1 MAKDPFSEL
10 HSGDA
15 DIPQIRTHSPIAIFY
30 KQKIGEKILYTK
42 VQDGK
47 IIAFENEE
55 YQALHKNQ
63 NFELMYVLK
72 GELTN
77 YIEEK
82 EYTFQAGEGCLL
94 NTQILH
100 REILSDGC
108 NVVFLNL
115 SPALLQEL
123 LSIDSGEGPIFQ
135 FLQQNLQSDA
145 QWKRSY
151 IEFTPCLP
159 YQSEGF
165 HVIIDS
171 LQLEVATSKIGRAYF
186 PRGLILRLLDALEN
200 TNQFSLQRIDLDLS
214 KEDYL
219 VNRVI
224 HLIESRFGNI
234 SRKEIEAT
242 LHYNPEYLNRLL
254 KRQTKMTL
262 ANYAQMIRTQKAQ
275 QLLNTTDLTIQLI
288 AERLGFSSEAYFYH
302 FFKKQTGCSPNQ
314 YRQKFKL

>member
-1 MAKDPFSEL
+1 M
-10 HSGDA
+10 
-15 DIPQIRTHSPIAIFY
+15 
-30 KQKIGEKILYTK
+30 
-42 VQDGK
+42 
-47 IIAFENEE
+47 
-55 YQALHKNQ
+55 
-63 NFELMYVLK
+63 
-72 GELTN
+72 
-77 YIEEK
+77 
-82 EYTFQAGEGCLL
+82 

-171 LQLEVATSKIGRAYF
+171 LQLEVATSKIGRTYF
-186 PRGLILRLLDALEN
+186 QRGLILRLLDALEN

-262 ANYAQMIRTQKAQ
+262 ANYAQMVRTQKAQ
-275 QLLNTTDLTIQLI
+275 QLLNTTNLTVQLI
-288 AERLGFSSEAYFYH
+288 SEQLGFSSEAYFYH
-302 FFKKQTGCSPNQ
+302 FFKKQTGLSPNQ

>member
-1 MAKDPFSEL
+1 MTNDPFSEL
-10 HSGDA
+10 HSA
-15 DIPQIRTHSPIAIFY
+15 NAEIPQIRTHSPIAIFY
-30 KQKIGEKILYTK
+30 KQKIGEKVLYTK
-42 VQDGK
+42 VQDGA
-47 IIAFENEE
+47 IEAFEDEE

-63 NFELMYVLK
+63 NFELMYVLR

-77 YIEEK
+77 FIEDK
-82 EYTFQAGEGCLL
+82 EYIFRAGEGCLL

-100 REILSDGC
+100 REILSDEC

-115 SPALLQEL
+115 SPTLLNEL
-123 LSIDSGEGPIFQ
+123 LSNESGDGPIFQ
-135 FLQQNLQSDA
+135 FLQQNLQSDS

-159 YQSEGF
+159 YQSAGF

-171 LQLEVATSKIGRAYF
+171 LQLEVATPKIGRSYF
-186 PRGLILRLLDALEN
+186 QRGLILRLLDALEN
-200 TNQFSLQRIDLDLS
+200 SNLFSLQQIDLDLS

-224 HLIESRFGNI
+224 HLIESCFGDI
-234 SRKEIEAT
+234 SRKEIEAS
-242 LHYNPEYLNRLL
+242 LHYNAEYLNRLL
-254 KRQTKMTL
+254 KRQTKMTI

-302 FFKKQTGCSPNQ
+302 YFKKRTGFSPNQ
-314 YRQKFKL
+314 YRQKFRL

>member
-1 MAKDPFSEL
+1 MKKDPFSEL
-10 HSGDA
+10 HFGDA
-15 DIPQIRTHSPIAIFY
+15 EIPQISIHSPIAIFY
-30 KQKIGEKILYTK
+30 KQKIRDKILYTK
-42 VQDGK
+42 VQDGD
-47 IIAFENEE
+47 ITAFENKE

-63 NFELMYVLK
+63 NFELMYVLQ

-77 YIEEK
+77 YIEDK
-82 EYTFQAGEGCLL
+82 EYVLRAGEGCLL

-100 REILSDGC
+100 REILSEGC

-115 SPALLQEL
+115 SPTLLQEL
-123 LSIDSGEGPIFQ
+123 LANDSSNGPIFT
-135 FLQQNLQSDA
+135 FLEQNLQTDS

-186 PRGLILRLLDALEN
+186 QRGLILRLLDALEN
-200 TNQFSLQRIDLDLS
+200 VNQFSLQQIDLDLS
-214 KEDYL
+214 KEEYL

-234 SRKEIEAT
+234 SRKEIEAA

-254 KRQTKMTL
+254 KRQTKMTI
-262 ANYAQMIRTQKAQ
+262 AHYAQMIRTQKAQ

-288 AERLGFSSEAYFYH
+288 AERLGFSTEAYFYH
-302 FFKKQTGCSPNQ
+302 FFKKQTGLSPNQ
-314 YRQKFKL
+314 YRKKFKL

>member
-1 MAKDPFSEL
+1 MTKDHFSEL
-10 HSGDA
+10 HAGNGE
-15 DIPQIRTHSPIAIFY
+15 IPQIMTHSPIAIFY
-30 KQKIGEKILYTK
+30 KQKIGEKVLYTK
-42 VQDGK
+42 VQDGA
-47 IIAFENEE
+47 ITAFEAEE
-55 YQALHKNQ
+55 YHALHKNQ
-63 NFELMYVLK
+63 NFELMYVLS

-77 YIEEK
+77 FIEDK
-82 EYTFQAGEGCLL
+82 EYSFQAGGGCLL

-100 REILSDGC
+100 REVLSDGC

-115 SPALLQEL
+115 SPALLAEL
-123 LSIDSGEGPIFQ
+123 LTNDCGDGPIFQ
-135 FLQQNLQSDA
+135 FLQQNIQSDA

-171 LQLEVATSKIGRAYF
+171 LQLEVATSKIGRGYF
-186 PRGLILRLLDALEN
+186 QRGLILRLLDALEN
-200 TNQFSLQRIDLDLS
+200 TNLFSLQQIDLDLS

-224 HLIESRFGNI
+224 HQIESHFGNI
-234 SRKEIEAT
+234 SRKEIEAA
-242 LHYNPEYLNRLL
+242 LHYNAEYLNRLL
-254 KRQTKMTL
+254 KRQTKLTI
-262 ANYAQMIRTQKAQ
+262 ATYAQKIRTQKAQ

-302 FFKKQTGCSPNQ
+302 YFKKQTGLSPNQ

>member
-1 MAKDPFSEL
+1 MTNDPFSEL
-10 HSGDA
+10 HSTNSEL
-15 DIPQIRTHSPIAIFY
+15 PQISTRSPIAIFY
-30 KQKIGEKILYTK
+30 KQKIGETILYTK
-42 VQDGK
+42 VQDGD
-47 IIAFENEE
+47 ITAFEDEE

-63 NFELMYVLK
+63 NFELMYVLQ

-77 YIEEK
+77 FIEDK
-82 EYTFQAGEGCLL
+82 EYQFHAGEGCLL

-100 REILSDGC
+100 REILSEGC

-115 SPALLQEL
+115 SPALLREL
-123 LSIDSGEGPIFQ
+123 LAIDSGEGPIFQ
-135 FLQQNLQSDA
+135 FLQQNLQSDS

-151 IEFTPCLP
+151 IEFSPCLP

-186 PRGLILRLLDALEN
+186 QRGLILRLLDALEN
-200 TNQFSLQRIDLDLS
+200 ANQFSLQQVELDLS

-234 SRKEIEAT
+234 SRKELETA
-242 LHYNPEYLNRLL
+242 LHYNAEYLNRLL
-254 KRQTKMTL
+254 KRQTKMTIVG
-262 ANYAQMIRTQKAQ
+262 YAQKIRTQKAQ
-275 QLLNTTDLTIQLI
+275 QLLQTTDLTIQLI

-302 FFKKQTGCSPNQ
+302 YFKKQTGLSPNQ
-314 YRQKFKL
+314 YRQKFTL

>member
-1 MAKDPFSEL
+1 M
-10 HSGDA
+10 
-15 DIPQIRTHSPIAIFY
+15 
-30 KQKIGEKILYTK
+30 
-42 VQDGK
+42 
-47 IIAFENEE
+47 
-55 YQALHKNQ
+55 
-63 NFELMYVLK
+63 
-72 GELTN
+72 
-77 YIEEK
+77 
-82 EYTFQAGEGCLL
+82 

-115 SPALLQEL
+115 PPALLQEL

-151 IEFTPCLP
+151 IEFTPYLP

-186 PRGLILRLLDALEN
+186 QRGLILRLLDALEN

-262 ANYAQMIRTQKAQ
+262 ANYAQMIRIQKAQ
-275 QLLNTTDLTIQLI
+275 QLLNTTDLTVQLI
-288 AERLGFSSEAYFYH
+288 SERLGFSSEAYFYH